1 MGHLLCYGLEKLPN
15 PILSHS
21 QVGDMVFGG
30 GLRCRQREAAHCGS
44 SGGSPGNHSF
54 GAGEMGAGVSR
65 AEAKHFAWQDQMAGE
80 WSQTPPEVQG
90 RSVGGG
96 GQGLGGIRHVGGPPD
111 WALGRNL
118 EVRCV
123 GCSEDGQE
131 GAGQGRP
138 QHVGVTPQTRLSASE
153 KRPPSCSRL
162 GRQATKFSFACCRRR
177 PVVSRFTAQKVFY
190 ISLEPETRVQPW
202 PCLLRGRK
210 PRDLVEG
217 QNPLPEM
224 RTEQPVQNLPLSSN
238 TPFSGLS
245 FLPVSQ
251 EPSLAWTLSTQ
262 SPQKRH
268 LPSHWTRSWWEPVC
282 LLWAPMQPQ
291 LELL

>member
-1 MGHLLCYGLEKLPN
+1 MGHLLCYGLGKLPS

-54 GAGEMGAGVSR
+54 RAGEMGAGVSR

-90 RSVGGG
+90 RRVGGG

-138 QHVGVTPQTRLSASE
+138 QHVGVTPQTHLCLREEAPIL
-153 KRPPSCSRL
+153 L
-162 GRQATKFSFACCRRR
+162 QA
-177 PVVSRFTAQKVFY
+177 
-190 ISLEPETRVQPW
+190 
-202 PCLLRGRK
+202 G
-210 PRDLVEG
+210 
-217 QNPLPEM
+217 
-224 RTEQPVQNLPLSSN
+224 
-238 TPFSGLS
+238 
-245 FLPVSQ
+245 
-251 EPSLAWTLSTQ
+251 
-262 SPQKRH
+262 
-268 LPSHWTRSWWEPVC
+268 
-282 LLWAPMQPQ
+282 APGHQVLIRM
-291 LELL
+291 L